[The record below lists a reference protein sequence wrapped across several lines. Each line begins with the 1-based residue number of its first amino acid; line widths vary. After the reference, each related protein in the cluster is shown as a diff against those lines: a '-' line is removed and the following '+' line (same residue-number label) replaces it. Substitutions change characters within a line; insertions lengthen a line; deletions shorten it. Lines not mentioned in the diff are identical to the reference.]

1 MTRINFAVSRHT
13 LRLGI
18 FLFLFAA
25 SVSAQDVTATR
36 LDSLEGGGLTTLS
49 SASQITDN
57 LTAARNSL
65 SRLIPAEVADVA
77 QHPQQPDPNATP
89 RQTGQPYVFPTHTER
104 FKRFLK
110 NTVGPLRLART
121 AASAA
126 IDQWRDHPEE
136 WEQGSK
142 GYAKRFASNFGK
154 NAIHQSVTY
163 GLDEAL
169 HLDTGFRRSTRTGF
183 WPRATDALLENVT
196 SRNRDG
202 KRVVSVPRFAG
213 IYAGAIISYETWY
226 PSRYDYKDGLRSGTQ
241 TLLIDFGLNLVREF
255 LVKF

>member
-1 MTRINFAVSRHT
+1 MTRDSFAVLKHT
-13 LRLGI
+13 LSLGI

-25 SVSAQDVTATR
+25 SVSAQDGTPAR
-36 LDSLEGGGLTTLS
+36 LNPFPLS
-49 SASQITDN
+49 SELQITDN
-57 LTAARNSL
+57 FTAARNSL

-89 RQTGQPYVFPTHTER
+89 KQTEPRPYVFPTHTER
-104 FKRFLK
+104 FMRFAK

-121 AASAA
+121 AVSAG

-136 WEQGSK
+136 WEQGTK

-202 KRVVSVPRFAG
+202 KRVVGVPRFAG

-226 PSRYDYKDGLRSGTQ
+226 PSRYDYRDGLRSGTH

-255 LVKF
+255 LIKF